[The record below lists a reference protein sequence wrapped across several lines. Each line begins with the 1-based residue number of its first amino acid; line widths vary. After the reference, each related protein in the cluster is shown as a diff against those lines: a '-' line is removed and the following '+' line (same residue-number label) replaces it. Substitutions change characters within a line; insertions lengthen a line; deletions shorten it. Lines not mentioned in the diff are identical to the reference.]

1 MSNTLRIFHISD
13 THGDHENLV
22 VPECDILVHSGDF
35 QSSRDLSD
43 EEKEIDVTNFMEW
56 ACDQPANRFIVVPGN
71 HDDHIM
77 SPGFG
82 VVMAYNPKVW
92 GYRPSWH
99 YDCFSGIFYH
109 NEKGIKIC
117 TSPITPASSSKS
129 SYAYPRMSE
138 ALRECR
144 GKIREN
150 VDILIT
156 HGPPHGHLDMAD
168 SSVKIGCEFLRDR
181 LDSLN
186 NPPKLHLFGHCHE
199 DYGNK
204 ATYNDD
210 GSVRT
215 VYINSSYGKFR
226 GIKNQGHMITLSLET
241 QLEIISVESWNGKN
255 G

>member
-1 MSNTLRIFHISD
+1 MSNILKIFHVSD

-43 EEKEIDVTNFMEW
+43 EEKEMDVTNFMKW
-56 ACDQPANRFIVVPGN
+56 AYDQPANTCIVVPGN
-71 HDDHIM
+71 HDDYIM
-77 SPGFG
+77 PLGFG
-82 VVMAYNPKVW
+82 ARVAYIPTAREYKP
-92 GYRPSWH
+92 PSP

-109 NEKGIKIC
+109 NKKEINIC

-144 GKIREN
+144 EKIEEN

-199 DYGNK
+199 NYGHK
-204 ATYNDD
+204 ATYNED

-215 VYINSSYGKFR
+215 VYVNSSYGKFR

-241 QLEIISVESWNGKN
+241 HLEIISVESWNGKN